1 MSNTTNKCFFL
12 YTYLFNFVCPYI
24 VDWSMRDE
32 MSGMPKNTFDAIE
45 VIVSGM
51 SHVQYSVGFQTC
63 DTTMPF

>member
-1 MSNTTNKCFFL
+1 
-12 YTYLFNFVCPYI
+12 
-24 VDWSMRDE
+24 MRDE

-51 SHVQYSVGFQTC
+51 SHIQYSVGFQTC